1 MIAPDTHD
9 PAGPEPSPARRSFGG
24 AVGLDAQRQTVDILP
39 AMLDSPITTVLVANA
54 LWLIVCSVWC
64 VLCFAQAAKDR
75 AAGTGFQKPIGPND
89 ID

>member
-1 MIAPDTHD
+1 
-9 PAGPEPSPARRSFGG
+9 
-24 AVGLDAQRQTVDILP
+24 
-39 AMLDSPITTVLVANA
+39 MLDSPITTVLVANA